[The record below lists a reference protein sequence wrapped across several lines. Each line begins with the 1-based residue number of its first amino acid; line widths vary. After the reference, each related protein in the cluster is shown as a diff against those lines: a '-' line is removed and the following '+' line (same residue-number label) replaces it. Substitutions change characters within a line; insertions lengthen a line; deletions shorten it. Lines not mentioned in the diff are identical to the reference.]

1 MRALT
6 ISANNFEDSELIDP
20 VTALTAAGVEVDI
33 ASLAPGTITG
43 KKGAQVQATLDVAD
57 ARTGDYDLLLLPG
70 GKAPAE
76 LRQSE
81 RVLDL
86 AREFMDADKPVA
98 AICHGPQILIS
109 AERVRG
115 RQMTCYESVVSE
127 LKDAGADYRDEQVVV
142 DGNLI
147 TSRHPGDIP
156 LFIDQ
161 ILHRVEAARASA

>member
-20 VTALTAAGVEVDI
+20 VAALTAAGVDVDI

-43 KKGAQVQATLDVAD
+43 KKGVQVQATLGVAD
-57 ARTGDYDLLLLPG
+57 VKAGDYDLLLLPG

-86 AREFMDADKPVA
+86 ARDFMDADKPVA

-115 RQMTCYESVVSE
+115 RQMTSYACVASE
-127 LKDAGADYRDEQVVV
+127 LKDAGADYRDDQVVV

-156 LFIDQ
+156 LFVEQ
-161 ILHRVEAARASA
+161 ILRTLEMARASA